1 MKNIVD
7 ICNTNISNSLCSLC
21 EASILD
27 IEGAIDNGNKLI
39 KDIEKE
45 FNKLIK
51 FFDNKKVEYW
61 NHWFTG
67 MGSSVMQLKQ
77 SCPAICKFLGYKEF
91 NSIGIHCVNAPYSKN
106 KDYTILI
113 YLFKDSND
121 MFSGK
126 VFDTLLSTR
135 SQYEIFG
142 LLKKKYKSFED
153 LVETIKTCEL

>member
-1 MKNIVD
+1 MKALKEYIRD
-7 ICNTNISNSLCSLC
+7 INISTTLS
-21 EASILD
+21 EASLLD
-27 IEGAIDNGNKLI
+27 IEDTLNSGNKLV

-61 NHWFTG
+61 NHWYTG
-67 MGSSVMQLKQ
+67 MGSSVIQLKQ
-77 SCPAICKFLGYKEF
+77 SCPAICNFLGYKEF
-91 NSIGIHCVNAPYSKN
+91 NTIGIHCVNAPYTKN

-126 VFDTLLSTR
+126 AFDTLLSAKN
-135 SQYEIFG
+135 QYEIFG
-142 LLKKKYKSFED
+142 LLKRKYKSFED
-153 LVETIKTCEL
+153 LIETIKTNEL